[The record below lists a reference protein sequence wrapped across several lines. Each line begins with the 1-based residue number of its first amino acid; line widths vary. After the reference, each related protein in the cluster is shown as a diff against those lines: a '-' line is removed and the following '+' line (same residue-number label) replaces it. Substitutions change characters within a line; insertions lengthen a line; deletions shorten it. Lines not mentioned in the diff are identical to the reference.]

1 MEASADV
8 VRLAVLFTAGDSD
21 VGGDVLAIDENPG
34 HRAAGSTFI
43 ILSGAHVRVMQPILQ
58 SPNMGLFL
66 KTMPTYINSAN
77 IAHKTTSSGYSV
89 RARLATNSTSSGFLG
104 EPSYPI
110 NY

>member
-21 VGGDVLAIDENPG
+21 VGGDVLAIDKNPG

-66 KTMPTYINSAN
+66 KTMPTLE
-77 IAHKTTSSGYSV
+77 
-89 RARLATNSTSSGFLG
+89 REQRFRLEIGC
-104 EPSYPI
+104 
-110 NY
+110 